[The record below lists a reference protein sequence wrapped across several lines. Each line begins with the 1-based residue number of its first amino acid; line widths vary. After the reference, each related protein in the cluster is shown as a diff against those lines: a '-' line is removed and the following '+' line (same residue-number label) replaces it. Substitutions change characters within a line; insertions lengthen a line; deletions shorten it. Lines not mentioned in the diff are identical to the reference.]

1 MFINIKSTYTML
13 RIFYRVVIVALLF
26 VFVFSLRLYAEQ
38 PVEQPPQR
46 GGDTSVLG
54 TVTGKLID
62 GTQDE
67 PLMFASLVLHQLPDS
82 AMVSG
87 AISDEEGRFLIE
99 EVPAGRYYLSI
110 NYVGYPRQTINDIAI
125 TMRQREHDAGTIRI
139 MPDAALLD
147 EVTVE
152 ATRELME
159 VGLDRRVFNVA
170 QELTSVGGTA
180 LDLMQNIPSVAVDFD
195 GNVSLRGSDNV
206 TILIDGRPSGLL
218 GLTGSE
224 ALEQLPSEM
233 IERVE
238 VITNPSVRYD
248 PDGTSGIINIV
259 MRKER
264 RRGYNG
270 MVSLNASAGQ
280 RYSGSVNLNYHTG
293 PLNFFGNYSGRLFT
307 MDGYGSSYR
316 TSFLSD
322 TTYLD
327 QDMGFDNQM
336 NSHNFTLGVDY
347 AVNDKNTITASFG
360 YNTRDS
366 DRFRETDYLSLD
378 HLHDPVDAFLR
389 ETYNIMDH
397 GGYQL
402 NLSHR
407 HRFDQQYREW
417 TTDVVYSRRS
427 MTRAEENEQFFLE
440 MVSGGR
446 PDIFQNTYTDGNM
459 EMIRVQTDYTHP
471 MGDNTKLEFG
481 GQAFFRKRSQDFSFY
496 DFDHDSGSW
505 VNNEGLS
512 NHYIHNEQRF
522 SGYGI
527 YSAIWGNYSV
537 QGGLRFEQANIR
549 VDQRTL
555 NEEFNNDYFSLFPS
569 LHLRRN
575 LNNIQSVQ
583 LSYSRRINRPR
594 GRQLNPF
601 PSYNDPYDI
610 SSGNPML
617 DPEYTHSLELGYARY
632 GNRTTLNP
640 SIFYRHTEGMITRFR
655 TMDEEGIAYTTFENL
670 HRGTSYG
677 AELAMT
683 HRLFDFW
690 RINATMSY
698 FYRQVEGGNAQM
710 ELQNESYS
718 WSARMVNN
726 FTFPRGW
733 SAQLTGNYRSP
744 LVMIQGEMKE
754 MYSADLAVRKN
765 VLNNSGT
772 ITLRLSDVFN
782 TQRFRMHN
790 YGDNF
795 IMDTERRRTSR
806 MVIVGF
812 SYRINEF
819 ERRNNRR
826 DADLLDDDNGDMDFE
841 GF

>member
-1 MFINIKSTYTML
+1 ML
-13 RIFYRVVIVALLF
+13 RIFRRFVIAAFLF
-26 VFVFSLRLYAEQ
+26 VFVFSFRLYAEQ

-46 GGDTSVLG
+46 GGDSRVLG
-54 TVTGKLID
+54 TVTGKLVD

-67 PLMFASLVLHQLPDS
+67 PLMYASLVLHQLPDS

-110 NYVGYPRQTINDIAI
+110 NYVGYPNQTINDIAI
-125 TMRQREHDAGTIRI
+125 TMRQQEYNAGTIRI
-139 MPDAALLD
+139 MPDAAMLD

-259 MRKER
+259 MKKER

-270 MVSLNASAGQ
+270 MVSLNASTGQ

-293 PLNFFGNYSGRLFT
+293 PLNFFGNYSGRLFN

-327 QDMGFDNQM
+327 QDMGFENEM
-336 NSHNFTLGVDY
+336 NSHNFTVGVDY
-347 AVNDKNTITASFG
+347 SLNDRNTITASFG
-360 YNTRDS
+360 YNTRDM
-366 DRFRETDYLSLD
+366 DRFSETDYLSLD
-378 HLHDPVDAFLR
+378 HVYDPIDAFLR

-402 NLSHR
+402 NLNHR
-407 HRFDQQYREW
+407 HTFDQQYREW

-427 MTRAEENEQFFLE
+427 MARAEENEQFFLE
-440 MVSGGR
+440 MISGEH
-446 PDIFQNTYTDGNM
+446 PEIFQNTYTDGNM

-471 MGDNTKLEFG
+471 LGDNTKLEFG

-496 DFDHDSGSW
+496 DFDHDTGSW

-527 YSAIWGNYSV
+527 YSAIWGNYSI

-555 NEEFNNDYFSLFPS
+555 NEEFDNDYFSLFPS

-670 HRGTSYG
+670 NRGTSVG
-677 AELAMT
+677 AELAMI

-765 VLNNSGT
+765 VLNNNGT
-772 ITLRLSDVFN
+772 ITLRLSDIFN
-782 TQRFRMHN
+782 TQSFKMHN

-806 MVIVGF
+806 MVFVGF

-826 DADLLDDDNGDMDFE
+826 DADLLDDDNGEMDFE
-841 GF
+841 GFEM

>member
-1 MFINIKSTYTML
+1 ML
-13 RIFYRVVIVALLF
+13 RIVNRLLTVSLLCVL
-26 VFVFSLRLYAEQ
+26 VFAQKIYAEQ
-38 PVEQPPQR
+38 PVEQPPQPGR
-46 GGDTSVLG
+46 DMPAIG
-54 TVTGKLID
+54 TVYGRLVD
-62 GTQDE
+62 GAHDE
-67 PLMFASLVLHQLPDS
+67 PLMFASLVLHQLSDS
-82 AMVSG
+82 AMVTG

-99 EVPAGRYYLSI
+99 EVPVGRYYLSV
-110 NYVGYPRQTINDIAI
+110 NYVGYPRHTINDIAI
-125 TMRQREHDAGTIRI
+125 TPREREHDAGTIRI
-139 MPDAALLD
+139 LPDAELLD

-170 QELTSVGGTA
+170 QELTAVGGTA

-259 MRKER
+259 MKKEQ

-293 PLNFFGNYSGRLFT
+293 PLNFFGSYSGRLFN

-322 TTYLD
+322 TTHLD
-327 QDMGFDNQM
+327 QDMVYENEM
-336 NSHNFTLGVDY
+336 NAHNFTLGVDY
-347 AVNDKNTITASFG
+347 SPNDKNTITASFG
-360 YNTRDS
+360 YNTRDM
-366 DRFRETDYLSLD
+366 DRYNETDYLSLD
-378 HLHDPVDAFLR
+378 QSYDPIDAFLR
-389 ETYNIMDH
+389 ESYSIRDH
-397 GGYQL
+397 GGYQM

-407 HRFDQQYREW
+407 RTFDQQYREW
-417 TTDVVYSRRS
+417 TTDVVYSSRNMSRD
-427 MTRAEENEQFFLE
+427 EENEQMFWELL
-440 MVSGGR
+440 SGGR
-446 PDIFQNTYTDGNM
+446 PDIFQNTFTGGNM

-471 MGDNTKLEFG
+471 LGENTKLEFG
-481 GQAFFRKRSQDFSFY
+481 GQAFFRERSQDFSFY

-505 VNNEGLS
+505 TNNEGLS

-527 YSAIWGNYSV
+527 YSTIWGNYSV

-569 LHLRRN
+569 LHVRRN
-575 LNNIQSVQ
+575 LDNIQSVQ
-583 LSYSRRINRPR
+583 LSYSRRISRPR

-632 GNRTTLNP
+632 GDRTTLNP
-640 SIFYRHTEGMITRFR
+640 GIFYRHTEGMITRFR

-670 HRGTSYG
+670 NRGTSYG

-765 VLNNSGT
+765 VLNNNGT

-806 MVIVGF
+806 MVFVGF